1 MAERLQRFLASAGLG
16 SRRACEELIRAGRV
30 TVDGVVADIG
40 AQVEPGIQRVEVDG
54 RPVQSQTREY
64 WLLNKPRGV
73 ISTASDPQG
82 RKTVVDCVPAG
93 VRVYPVGRLDRDT
106 TGLLIL
112 TNDGDLAHRLLHPRF
127 GVDKE
132 YRVSAE
138 GCLSEREATILRE
151 GVRLD
156 DGMTAPAEVDVLRVG
171 EGRTELVMRIHEGRN
186 RQVRRMLEAV
196 GHPVTA
202 LHRSRLAGL
211 SDRGLQIGKARR
223 LSLREIESLRREG
236 EDPTE

>member
-40 AQVEPGIQRVEVDG
+40 AQVEPGIQWVEVDG

-132 YRVSAE
+132 YRVSAK